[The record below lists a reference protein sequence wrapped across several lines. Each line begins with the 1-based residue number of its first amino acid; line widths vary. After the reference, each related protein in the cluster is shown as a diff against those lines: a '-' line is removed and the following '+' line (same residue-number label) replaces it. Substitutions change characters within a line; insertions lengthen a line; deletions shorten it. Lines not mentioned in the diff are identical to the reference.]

1 MSTDQPAKEFLPDL
15 ALGKI
20 TQHPDNPR
28 HNVGDVT
35 DLAVSIKDHGVL
47 EPLVVVPAT
56 QVTTDLKAV
65 RGKDYCL
72 VAGHRRLT
80 AAKEA
85 KVKTVPVIVRH
96 DLVTREEQVAAMVIE
111 NQHRA
116 DLSPVEEGEAYQLLL
131 DITPKS
137 TQAKVAAAVGMPKK
151 RVSERLRLTKL
162 NDTAKTA
169 IHDGQLSL
177 TDALEL
183 LTIETRH
190 PDLAEK
196 AALAAGTPEFKYE
209 IARAKQDA
217 TVLDRYDRYRAKANE
232 LDTKI
237 LDKAPTYGPDQPR
250 YVNKDT
256 PNLDIPEGTDPAEVT
271 MAVGAAHA
279 GCPGAAVYI
288 PKTTNA
294 SYQLDW
300 YCTDFRAHHTPS
312 REEQAA
318 ENAAGQEEREQARA
332 AAEEARLSAMT
343 DEERAAEAKAAE
355 EEAAAEQAHAERA
368 AALDAAQATRRAH
381 FTDVINQ
388 GETALAKLAL
398 VEMCGQDPF
407 ADGLYGETNLAHS
420 ALARELLGLARDA
433 GPDTATDALRHLK
446 VEQIA
451 LLLWFVNTEGLDDE
465 LTLAPWQRGQ
475 ALDNIDPEYIRVLT
489 DRYGYQWS
497 SIERTEFNLDEHG
510 HVQTDDDVE
519 GGEAA

>member
-15 ALGKI
+15 PLGKI
-20 TQHPDNPR
+20 APHPDNPR

-47 EPLVVVPAT
+47 EPLVVAP
-56 QVTTDLKAV
+56 DSAV
-65 RGKDYCL
+65 GLTSGGRAVEYCL
-72 VAGHRRLT
+72 IAGHRRLA

-96 DLVTREEQVAAMVIE
+96 DLTTREEQVAAMVIE

-137 TQAKVAAAVGMPKK
+137 TQGTVAAAVGMPKK

-256 PNLDIPEGTDPAEVT
+256 PNLDIPEGTDPAELT

-312 REEQAA
+312 RAEQAA
-318 ENAAGQEEREQARA
+318 EQAAGQEEREQARA

-343 DEERAAEAKAAE
+343 DEERAAEEKAAE
-355 EEAAAEQAHAERA
+355 EEAAAEQAHAERV
-368 AALDAAQATRRAH
+368 AALYAAQATRRAH
-381 FTDVINQ
+381 FADIINQ
-388 GETALAKLAL
+388 GEPAWAKLAL
-398 VEMCGQDPF
+398 LEICTHFPF
-407 ADGLYGETNLAHS
+407 EYDTYIDTDLTSDVVAK
-420 ALARELLGLARDA
+420 ELLGLDPLDQAADV
-433 GPDTATDALRHLK
+433 TSALRHLR
-446 VEQIA
+446 VEQLA
-451 LLLWFVNTEGLDDE
+451 LLLWFTATQGVDDD
-465 LTLAPWQRGQ
+465 LTVQTWHRREPLTP
-475 ALDNIDPEYIRVLT
+475 DPEYVRVLT
-489 DRYGYQWS
+489 NRYGYQWS
-497 SIERTEFNLDEHG
+497 SIEIAEFNLDEHG
-510 HVQTDDDVE
+510 HVRADL
-519 GGEAA
+519 EAGDAA